1 MKRSRPQ
8 GLGASSIKKEKPEVT
23 ESASPENKNEFVEKN
38 SEENSSKSIYVLP
51 EEATALDQLRAL
63 FESATMLFGM
73 F

>member
-1 MKRSRPQ
+1 M
-8 GLGASSIKKEKPEVT
+8 T
-23 ESASPENKNEFVEKN
+23 ESASSENKNEFVEKN